1 MIFPCDR
8 ILEEL
13 QNSLYVVLSLKYVF
27 ILIMIHFL
35 SFFLSQNMKHSVH
48 NWWKNYVILNIMS
61 LKNVLLFY
69 SLVFP
74 TWYFHQCCSCS

>member
-1 MIFPCDR
+1 
-8 ILEEL
+8 
-13 QNSLYVVLSLKYVF
+13 
-27 ILIMIHFL
+27 
-35 SFFLSQNMKHSVH
+35 
-48 NWWKNYVILNIMS
+48 MS